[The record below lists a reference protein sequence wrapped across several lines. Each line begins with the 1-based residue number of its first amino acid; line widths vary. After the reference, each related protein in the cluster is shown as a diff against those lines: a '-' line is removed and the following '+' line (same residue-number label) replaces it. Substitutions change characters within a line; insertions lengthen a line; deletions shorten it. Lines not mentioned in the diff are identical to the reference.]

1 MERKQYNQLIDI
13 NYDEDYKTNTLDI
26 YYPDINKE
34 TYPTVIHAH
43 GGAFKKG
50 DKQDEQLDDYFAFLE
65 AGYALVSINYRLSG
79 EAIFPANILD
89 TKKAIRYLR
98 KNASN
103 YQLDENKFVLVGGSA
118 GGYIVDMVCATCDT
132 PALDVVDN
140 SERQVSCGVQVGVSW
155 FGPTQFTTMDEQIR
169 SNLHGKDDHDDVD
182 SPESLFMG
190 KQITKLNKGYELS
203 AQPQSYVHNDMPPML
218 LQHGRKDSVVPWQQ
232 SQSFYDAAKR
242 EGADITFEILEEEDH
257 GTKGFGSKENME
269 RVILFV
275 NEKLDKKK
283 R

>member
-26 YYPDINKE
+26 YYPEIDKE
-34 TYPTVIHAH
+34 VYPTIIHVH

-50 DKQDEQLDDYFAFLE
+50 DKQDHQLDAYFAFVE

-79 EAIFPANILD
+79 EAIFPANIID

-103 YQLDENKFVLVGGSA
+103 YQLDESKFVLVGGSA
-118 GGYIVDMVCATCDT
+118 GGYVVDMVCTTCDT

-155 FGPTQFTTMDEQIR
+155 FGPTQFAAMDEQIR
-169 SNLHGKDDHDDVD
+169 SNHYGKDDHDDVD

-190 KQITKLNKGYELS
+190 KQITKLNNGYKLS
-203 AQPQSYVHNDMPPML
+203 AQPQSYVHKDMPPML
-218 LQHGRKDSVVPWQQ
+218 LQHGRKDRVVPWQQ
-232 SQSFYDAAKR
+232 SQSFYDAAKQV
-242 EGADITFEILEEEDH
+242 GADIIFEILEEEDH
-257 GTKGFGSKENME
+257 GTEGFGSKENME
-269 RVILFV
+269 RVVSFV